1 MNARTTALAPRPTA
15 GLRDDIELLRFATAG
30 SVDDGKSTL
39 IGRLLYDAKAL
50 FDDQLEDLARHA
62 DLARL
67 TDGLR
72 AEREQGITIDVAYR
86 YFSTEARRFVI
97 ADCPGHRQYTRN
109 AVTGFSQSDVAVL
122 LVDARH
128 GVVEQTR
135 RHALLAS
142 RFGTERIVFCV
153 NKMDLVDF
161 GEDVFRRVERE
172 LAELARALELP
183 PDAIDVLP
191 VSALEGDQITS
202 RSARLA
208 WFDGP
213 SLLERLE
220 TLPVRTEPASAA
232 GRFAVQLTLRP
243 EGDAARR
250 RYAGKVVTGRL
261 SVGDEVT
268 VLPSGQRSTVVSIE
282 TFDGP
287 QAVASAPRDVALRLA
302 DQIDVGRGD
311 LIAVGAAPPLERRRD
326 AIVCW
331 MSENDARAPR
341 ALELKHLSRRI
352 KCRLRHIAHH
362 VDLDTFAPSEQE
374 APRLAL
380 NDLARVQLDLA
391 APLPIEGT
399 TGAHPLARF
408 ILIDPQT
415 RDTVAAGYFV

>member
-1 MNARTTALAPRPTA
+1 MNAFTTSLPPRPTA

-86 YFSTEARRFVI
+86 YFSTDTRRFVI

-142 RFGTERIVFCV
+142 RFGSERIVFCV

-161 GEDVFRRVERE
+161 REDAFRAVQRE
-172 LAELARALELP
+172 LSGLADALGLP
-183 PDAIDVLP
+183 PNAIDVLP

-202 RSARLA
+202 RSTRLD
-208 WFDGP
+208 WFEGP

-220 TLPVRTEPASAA
+220 SLPVQTEPASAP

-250 RYAGKVVTGRL
+250 RYAGKVVRGQL

-268 VLPSGQRSTVVSIE
+268 VLPSGQRSSVVSLE

-287 QAVASAPRDVALRLA
+287 QTVARAPRDVSIRLA
-302 DQIDVGRGD
+302 HQVDVGRGD
-311 LIAVGAAPPLERRRD
+311 LLAVGPPPPLERRRD
-326 AIVCW
+326 AVVCW
-331 MSENDARAPR
+331 MSETAARAPR
-341 ALELKHLSRRI
+341 AFELKHLSRRI

-362 VDLDTFAPSEQE
+362 VDLDTFAPSERNDPQ
-374 APRLAL
+374 LQL

-391 APLPIEGT
+391 SPLPIEGA

-415 RDTVAAGYFV
+415 RDTVGAGYFV